1 MWFNIL
7 KNKLLTKPKMQLR
20 IKDNKEIED
29 DEPCKKKLEEYNN
42 YFIKQRD
49 YHNIKNDTEI
59 TNIYNK
65 HGLTNRDVNYYE
77 DGVTI
82 TRHNNRFKG
91 ATLLYYMTDNLDKDF
106 LEIPEKV
113 ACRFL
118 DLIESVAGRHSEEM
132 DGYEMYLENII
143 DEHEPSRDGV
153 WIYESHDF
161 TAYITK
167 AGRYVYRI
175 SLNGTI
181 IVEEI
186 DALSRNDREATDFYN
201 DVSNII
207 MDKIDAKNR
216 K

>member
-7 KNKLLTKPKMQLR
+7 KNKLLTKPKTQLR
-20 IKDNKEIED
+20 IKDVKDIED

-49 YHNIKNDTEI
+49 NHNIQNDTEI

-65 HGLTNRDVNYYE
+65 HGLTNLEVTSFD
-77 DGVTI
+77 DGLTI
-82 TRHNNRFKG
+82 ARHNNRFKG
-91 ATLLYYMTDNLDKDF
+91 VTSLYYMTDNLDKDF

-132 DGYEMYLENII
+132 DGYKMYLENMIG
-143 DEHEPSRDGV
+143 EREPLGDDV
-153 WIYESHDF
+153 WIWEYHNF
-161 TAYITK
+161 TAYIAK

-175 SLNGTI
+175 ALSGTI
-181 IVEEI
+181 MVEEI
-186 DALSRNDREATDFYN
+186 DVLLTNDREATNFYN
-201 DVSNII
+201 DMSNII
-207 MDKIDAKNR
+207 MDKIDSKNW